1 MGPLPDPAR
10 PAHARELSL
19 DVAWPS
25 PRQEFLSSL
34 RAFFTGPRAPNPRA
48 EFSGSP
54 YLTIYWVR
62 GALPGRAFLVSS
74 LWHVAAMLVAL
85 LPIWGFLASPA
96 RTLPPVR
103 IELTYYG
110 PPQDLFALALPGPPS
125 KPALPK
131 PAPNAPKIQ
140 PVRGA
145 DAFHPRQTI
154 LSTPLRITHPRQTLI
169 QPKAPPTPPKI
180 VPPLPNIVEW
190 AGATAPPRPQLHI
203 APTASAPRLRQRTV
217 RDVVAPEIA
226 ANHEKNVG
234 VLNISAAAPIAQPQ
248 MPIAPMSAPVAARR
262 SHEEASA
269 PDVASGSPGDSTL
282 HQVIALSV
290 TPAPPAP
297 EVSVPEGNLA
307 ARISI
312 SPEGTQP
319 GTPAAAEHGGS
330 SGGATSGTNGPS
342 GNGNGSVASVGSGNG
357 SGGGG
362 NASGLPAGIS
372 ISGGSGSHHVASN
385 GGGIA
390 PAGPHSGGLIL
401 KPTAAAPPRAEPGT
415 YAARRTTPTARTIDS
430 STPPEKILW
439 DKKVYTLNVDMPN
452 LTSVSGSWILKF
464 AQLDDDLDP
473 PYIKKTQ
480 ISGPVPVHKVDPK
493 YPPELVQAR
502 VEGEVILYAI
512 IRKDGTVDSIQLV
525 HGLDPLLD
533 ANSMQALSGWKFRP
547 ATREGSPVEL
557 ETVVHIPF
565 RFRVPGEY

>member
-1 MGPLPDPAR
+1 MGLLPDSAR

-19 DVAWPS
+19 HVAWPS
-25 PRQEFLSSL
+25 PHREFFTSL
-34 RAFFTGPRAPNPRA
+34 RAFFTGPRAPNTSA

-62 GALPGRAFLVSS
+62 GALPGRAFLASS

-110 PPQDLFALALPGPPS
+110 PPHDLPVLALPGPP
-125 KPALPK
+125 AK
-131 PAPNAPKIQ
+131 PAPPNPAPEAPRIQ
-140 PVRGA
+140 RVRGA

-154 LSTPLRITHPRQTLI
+154 LSTPSRVTHPRQTLI
-169 QPKAPPTPPKI
+169 QPKAPPSPPKI

-190 AGATAPPRPQLHI
+190 AGATAPPKPQLRI
-203 APTASAPRLRQRTV
+203 SPSASAPRLEQRTM

-226 ANHEKNVG
+226 ANHEKNIG
-234 VLNISAAAPIAQPQ
+234 VLNIAAAAAIAQPQ
-248 MPIAPMSAPVAARR
+248 MPIAPMSAPVAAHR

-269 PDVASGSPGDSTL
+269 PDVASGSPGNSTL
-282 HQVIALSV
+282 HQVIALSAA
-290 TPAPPAP
+290 PAPPAP

-319 GTPAAAEHGGS
+319 GTPAGAEHGGS
-330 SGGATSGTNGPS
+330 SGGATNGTNGAS
-342 GNGNGSVASVGSGNG
+342 GNGDGSVASVGSGSG

-362 NASGLPAGIS
+362 NASSLPAGIS
-372 ISGGSGSHHVASN
+372 ISGGSSSHPVASN
-385 GGGIA
+385 GAGV
-390 PAGPHSGGLIL
+390 PAGTRSGGLIL
-401 KPTAAAPPRAEPGT
+401 KPMTTAPPRAEAGT
-415 YAARRTTPTARTIDS
+415 YAARRTPPAVRTIDS
-430 STPPEKILW
+430 NTPPEKILW

-464 AQLDDDLDP
+464 AQLDDDQDP
-473 PYIKKTQ
+473 PYIRKPP
-480 ISGPVPVHKVDPK
+480 ISGPIPVHKVDPK
-493 YPPELVQAR
+493 YPPELIQAH

-525 HGLDPLLD
+525 HSLDPLLD
-533 ANSMQALSGWKFRP
+533 ANSMQALSGWRFRP
-547 ATREGSPVEL
+547 ATREGAPVEL

-565 RFRVPGEY
+565 RFRVPGQY